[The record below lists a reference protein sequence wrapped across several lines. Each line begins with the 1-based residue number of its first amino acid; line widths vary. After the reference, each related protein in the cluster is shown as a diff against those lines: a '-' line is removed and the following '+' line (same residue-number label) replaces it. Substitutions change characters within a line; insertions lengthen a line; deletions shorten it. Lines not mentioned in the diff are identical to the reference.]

1 MNQPSSKNS
10 SARKVATGNS
20 AAQPSGSS
28 SADCIS
34 ESSHSALALHT
45 YLNTAQAAAF
55 TCLGVQTL
63 AKLRVYGGG
72 PTYVKAGRKVLYR
85 RIDLDCWLASKR
97 RSSTSQD
104 LDHG

>member
-1 MNQPSSKNS
+1 MNQPSSNNCG
-10 SARKVATGNS
+10 ARTDAGNS
-20 AAQPSGSS
+20 ATQMSVSS
-28 SADCIS
+28 PADCIS
-34 ESSHSALALHT
+34 ESSHSALGKHT

-85 RIDLDCWLASKR
+85 RIDLDRWLASKL
-97 RSSTSQD
+97 RSSTSQE